1 MIEGG
6 MVIDFHGHPGR
17 WGLAE
22 SSPENLLHSMD
33 AIGVDYSI
41 LFSVWHPEGTRGNDH
56 TASVV
61 ATHPDRFLGFAYV
74 SPLMP
79 DAMVPELTRAFDEL
93 HLKGIKLYPPFTGIN
108 LNEPPWF
115 PIYQFADDR
124 GLAVIWHTGIE
135 APAQPKYVADV
146 APRFPNAIF
155 VCGHSGNCP
164 PMRAMAIDAARNNPN
179 VYLETCSTFRTP
191 GAIEELRPL
200 RIGRSAHGP
209 PAPGRQDHHRRHQ
222 RRGQASRAWRKRPPH
237 SEPALGPALRA
248 GPLP

>member
-22 SSPENLLHSMD
+22 SSPQNLLHSMD
-33 AIGVDYSI
+33 AIGVDYSV

-191 GAIEELRPL
+191 GAIEELVNGAGADRVLYGSDVPLMDHRPQVGKIITADISDEAKRL
-200 RIGRSAHGP
+200 VLGENARRI
-209 PAPGRQDHHRRHQ
+209 
-222 RRGQASRAWRKRPPH
+222 
-237 SEPALGPALRA
+237 LN
-248 GPLP
+248 LP